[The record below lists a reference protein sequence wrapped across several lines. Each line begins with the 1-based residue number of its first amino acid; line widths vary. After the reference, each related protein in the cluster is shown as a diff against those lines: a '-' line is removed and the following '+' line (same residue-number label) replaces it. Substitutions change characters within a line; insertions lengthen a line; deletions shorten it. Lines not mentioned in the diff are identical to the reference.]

1 MDPRYG
7 GFLMAGVPKSS
18 KSLGFFGIEM
28 HVFLEEHPI
37 CLAMPGGKG
46 MFGING

>member
-18 KSLGFFGIEM
+18 KSLGFFGIET
-28 HVFLEEHPI
+28 HVFFWKKTR
-37 CLAMPGGKG
+37 GKG